1 MIDHVHPALARA
13 LDKRGYE
20 TLTPVQ
26 SAVVEPGIQESDL
39 IVSAQT
45 GSGKTVAFGLTL
57 AHTLLGGGERLDKAG
72 DPLALIIAPTRELA
86 LQVAREL
93 EWLFAEA
100 GARIATCVGG
110 MDPFQERRALNFGA
124 HIVVGTPGRLSDHIR
139 RGALVLDKIRA
150 VVLDE
155 ADEMLNLGFRE
166 ELEHI
171 LDSSPVERR
180 SLMFS
185 ATMPRAIE
193 TMART
198 YMRDAVRVNTVSE
211 QKQHGDIEYRALN
224 VASHDSENA
233 IFNVLRFFNATNA
246 LVFCNTRMAVNR
258 LSAQMIE
265 RGISVVALSGE
276 LSQNARNHALQAL
289 RDHRAQVCVATDVA
303 ARGIDLPDLE
313 LVIHAELPKNTESLL
328 HRSGRTGRAGR
339 KGASVLIVPQSARR
353 RTERLLQDARIDA
366 RWGKPPSADDVKR
379 KDDKRLLEDSVL
391 SEPIQESEQTIVQ
404 QLLAAHGAEAI
415 AAAFVRT
422 YRKGQ
427 AAPEDLAPV
436 AERAE
441 RVARHD
447 RADRAERGP
456 RREREERDNS
466 PREFGKRERRD
477 REGPR
482 PSHFEAP
489 GYTGGVWISL
499 SVGRNKSAEPR
510 WLIPML
516 CKAGGISKS
525 DIGSIR
531 IQQNETLVEL
541 YPANADAFFEAIG
554 DGKLEK
560 SIYVS
565 RLDEA
570 PRYEAPEVRNERPQR
585 APRYEAAE
593 AHEERPQRAPRREFA
608 EKPYPKKARGA
619 RTDERPAWDPV
630 RSEAR
635 REAQPDFRREKP
647 ARPRPGDAP
656 HAFAKAKKVKSAAAK
671 GGGKPKK
678 KNRKGG

>member
-26 SAVVEPGIQESDL
+26 NAVVEPGLQDSDL

-57 AHTLLGGGERLDKAG
+57 AHTLLGGGERLDKAA

-139 RGALVLDKIRA
+139 RGALVLEKIRA

-198 YMRDAVRVNTVSE
+198 YMRDVVRVNTVSE

-258 LSAQMIE
+258 LSAQLIE

-276 LSQNARNHALQAL
+276 LSQAARNHALQAL

-353 RTERLLQDARIDA
+353 RTERLLQDARIEA
-366 RWGKPPSADDVKR
+366 RWGKPPSSDDVRR

-391 SEPIQESEQTIVQ
+391 TDPIQDSEQTIVQ
-404 QLLAAHGAEAI
+404 ELLAAHGAEAI
-415 AAAFVRT
+415 AAAFVRS

-436 AERAE
+436 AERGERAE
-441 RVARHD
+441 R
-447 RADRAERGP
+447 ADRGP
-456 RREREERDNS
+456 RRERLEREPRDYAPRDNS
-466 PREFGKRERRD
+466 RREG

-482 PSHFEAP
+482 ASHFEAP
-489 GYTGGVWISL
+489 GDTGGVWLSL

-531 IQQNETLVEL
+531 IQQNETFVEL
-541 YPANADAFFEAIG
+541 YPANAEAFFEAIG

-570 PRYEAPEVRNERPQR
+570 PRYNSDDVR
-585 APRYEAAE
+585 
-593 AHEERPQRAPRREFA
+593 EERPQRAPRREFA
-608 EKPYPKKARGA
+608 EKPYPKKVRGPRA
-619 RTDERPAWDPV
+619 DERPAWDPV
-630 RSEAR
+630 QSESR
-635 REAQPDFRREKP
+635 RETPSEVRREKP
-647 ARPRPGDAP
+647 ARPRPGDSP
-656 HAFAKAKKVKSAAAK
+656 HSFAKAKKVKSAAAK

-678 KNRKGG
+678 KHRDRG

>member
-20 TLTPVQ
+20 ALTPVQ
-26 SAVVEPGIQESDL
+26 SAVLAKDIQLSDL

-45 GSGKTVAFGLTL
+45 GSGKTVAFGLSL
-57 AHTLLGGGERLDKAG
+57 AHTLLADRERLEKAG

-86 LQVAREL
+86 LQVTREL

-100 GARIATCVGG
+100 GATLASCVGG
-110 MDPFQERRALNFGA
+110 MDPLQERRALNYGA

-139 RGALVLDKIRA
+139 RGALRLDNVRA

-171 LDSSPVERR
+171 LGASPVERR

-185 ATMPRAIE
+185 ATMPRPIE
-193 TMART
+193 MLARKF
-198 YMRDAVRVNTVSE
+198 MRDAVRVNTVSE
-211 QKQHGDIEYRALN
+211 QKQHVDIEYRALN

-233 IFNVLRFFNATNA
+233 IFNVLRFFDATNA

-258 LSAQMIE
+258 LSANLIE
-265 RGISVVALSGE
+265 RGFNVVALSGE
-276 LSQNARNHALQAL
+276 LSQSARNHALQAL

-313 LVIHAELPKNTESLL
+313 LVIHAELPKNSESLL

-353 RTERLLQDARIDA
+353 RTERLLQDARIEA
-366 RWGKPPSADDVKR
+366 RWGKPPSADDVSR

-391 SEPIQESEQTIVQ
+391 SDAVKESEQALIQ
-404 QLLAAHGAEAI
+404 QLLNAHSAEAI

-427 AAPEDLAPV
+427 AAPEDLAPLSDRPDR
-436 AERAE
+436 AERA
-441 RVARHD
+441 D
-447 RADRAERGP
+447 RGP
-456 RREREERDNS
+456 RRERIEREPRDYAKRESKERDG
-466 PREFGKRERRD
+466 RE

-482 PSHFEAP
+482 ASHFEAP
-489 GYTGGVWISL
+489 GVTGGVWISL
-499 SVGRNKSAEPR
+499 SVGRSKSAEPR

-531 IQQNETLVEL
+531 IQQSETLVEL
-541 YPANADAFFEAIG
+541 YPANADAFFAAIG

-560 SIYVS
+560 SIFVT

-570 PRYEAPEVRNERPQR
+570 PRYGGDEGR
-585 APRYEAAE
+585 
-593 AHEERPQRAPRREFA
+593 EERPQRAPRREFA
-608 EKPYPKKARGA
+608 EQAQPKKMRAAPRA
-619 RTDERPAWDPV
+619 DVRPAWDPV
-630 RSEAR
+630 QAET
-635 REAQPDFRREKP
+635 RREKP
-647 ARPRPGDAP
+647 ARPRPGDSP
-656 HAFAKAKKVKSAAAK
+656 HSFAKAKKAKGAAAK

-678 KNRKGG
+678 KHRDRA